1 MNPLVSSSIITIIKI
16 GFYHPQSIC
25 LLHARMSLDYYFD
38 FPFAIVEISG
48 ILSMKK
54 DCKSIFTINND
65 EDDLNTIMQIN
76 VT

>member
-1 MNPLVSSSIITIIKI
+1 M
-16 GFYHPQSIC
+16 F
-25 LLHARMSLDYYFD
+25 LHARMSLDYYFD

-48 ILSMKK
+48 ILLMKK

>member
-1 MNPLVSSSIITIIKI
+1 M
-16 GFYHPQSIC
+16 F
-25 LLHARMSLDYYFD
+25 LHARMSLDYYFD

-48 ILSMKK
+48 ILPMKK